1 MAALGKTNIAYST
14 FNGGNGTTAPRQD
27 PVQSG
32 VSGRADYIMLKG
44 FRGSNAYTTVANWT
58 WGGITPSDHNL
69 VYADVTVPYAP

>member
-1 MAALGKTNIAYST
+1 
-14 FNGGNGTTAPRQD
+14 
-27 PVQSG
+27 
-32 VSGRADYIMLKG
+32 MLKG